1 MSATKYPE
9 VGTRGV
15 LKKGDLKNFA
25 KFTGKHLCQSL
36 IFNKVAGIATLLKRR
51 LWHRCFSVNFEKF
64 LRARFLQS
72 TSERLLLNMVNV
84 NEMDYGRWNELK
96 EIKWNMNNK
105 FGLKEMRWN
114 KNSNVNNVTGINI
127 KMPTESY

>member
-25 KFTGKHLCQSL
+25 KFSGKHLCQSL
-36 IFNKVAGIATLLKRR
+36 IFNKVAGLLKRR

-84 NEMDYGRWNELK
+84 NEMDYGR
-96 EIKWNMNNK
+96 
-105 FGLKEMRWN
+105 
-114 KNSNVNNVTGINI
+114 
-127 KMPTESY
+127 

>member
-15 LKKGDLKNFA
+15 LKKGDLKNVA
-25 KFTGKHLCQSL
+25 KVTGKHLCQSL

-51 LWHRCFSVNFEKF
+51 LWHRRFPVNFEKY

-84 NEMDYGRWNELK
+84 NEMDYGR
-96 EIKWNMNNK
+96 
-105 FGLKEMRWN
+105 
-114 KNSNVNNVTGINI
+114 
-127 KMPTESY
+127 